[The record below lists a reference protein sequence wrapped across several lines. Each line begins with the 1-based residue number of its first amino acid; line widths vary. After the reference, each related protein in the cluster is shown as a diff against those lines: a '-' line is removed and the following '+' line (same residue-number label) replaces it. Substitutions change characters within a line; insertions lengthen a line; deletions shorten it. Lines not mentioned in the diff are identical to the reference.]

1 MELEKNEAGLS
12 IMPRQLD
19 WDYHFD
25 DWEIRAA
32 RSWRLCVEE
41 PMRHKCIIPSG
52 GAYLREM
59 WAGSYM
65 RSGNDLGG
73 NQLFNHPLCSPWK
86 DQMFKGISYYKDY
99 FANEEDKA
107 GLDKLPDKI
116 KVYRGYNDCP
126 YGFSWTLS
134 KKIAEMF
141 GSNIREREVEKKDV
155 FAYLNDRTEE
165 EIIILDGWKE
175 WINYWWGEEED

>member
-1 MELEKNEAGLS
+1 MSSQFVEIGILP
-12 IMPRQLD
+12 IQLD
-19 WDYHFD
+19 WDYDRD

-41 PMRHKCIIPSG
+41 PNKNRCIIPSG
-52 GAYLREM
+52 GAYLREA
-59 WAGSYM
+59 WAGSYK
-65 RSGNDLGG
+65 RFGG
-73 NQLFNHPLCSPWK
+73 NPLFNHPLCSPWK
-86 DQMFKGISYYKDY
+86 DEMFKGISYYKDY
-99 FANEEDKA
+99 FMDEENKA
-107 GLDKLPDKI
+107 EFDKLPDKI
-116 KVYRGYNDCP
+116 KVYRGYDDCP

-175 WINYWWGEEED
+175 WIEFYWGEEED